1 MTPYPYS
8 HSYNKVIKLDRLSHL
23 FGMSVDFYL
32 DTKTFFFISHKKLY
46 NSSSIKPNA
55 TNTNIF

>member
-23 FGMSVDFYL
+23 FGMLIDFYL
-32 DTKTFFFISHKKLY
+32 DTKTFFSFP
-46 NSSSIKPNA
+46 IKSCTIA
-55 TNTNIF
+55 VA